1 MKKRNIPA
9 TIIILTAIIIIAGI
23 IFLPQTKIIGQV
35 IGDEGIEYSKT
46 LNLQFSQSTEYKV
59 EVPEKGQLISL
70 KITGSFKNNG
80 TGKISF
86 QNKTIIEIK
95 EDATNGQSFLTGLV
109 INNETEVVINETN
122 ETEVVINETNETE
135 VVINETNETEVVIN
149 ETNETEVVTEE
160 EEEIIVEETIEENET
175 EVVINETNET
185 IIENT
190 INFES
195 KCTETCN
202 IKDLNYFNQTY
213 LLNVEITGGT
223 FIIDELFYT
232 ILSLETP
239 KEKISGFSVDG
250 MDEIGQTEIN
260 ETELEQIN
268 ENAKKAKIEENK
280 TMNIIKISIISI
292 IIIITIIALIKQK
305 NPKKKKHSSKKKS
318 KTKKNINSN
327 KKIFHKIKRK
337 HF

>member
-1 MKKRNIPA
+1 M
-9 TIIILTAIIIIAGI
+9 
-23 IFLPQTKIIGQV
+23 
-35 IGDEGIEYSKT
+35 
-46 LNLQFSQSTEYKV
+46 
-59 EVPEKGQLISL
+59 
-70 KITGSFKNNG
+70 
-80 TGKISF
+80 
-86 QNKTIIEIK
+86 
-95 EDATNGQSFLTGLV
+95 
-109 INNETEVVINETN
+109 
-122 ETEVVINETNETE
+122 
-135 VVINETNETEVVIN
+135 INETNETEVVIN

-318 KTKKNINSN
+318 KTKKNINPN